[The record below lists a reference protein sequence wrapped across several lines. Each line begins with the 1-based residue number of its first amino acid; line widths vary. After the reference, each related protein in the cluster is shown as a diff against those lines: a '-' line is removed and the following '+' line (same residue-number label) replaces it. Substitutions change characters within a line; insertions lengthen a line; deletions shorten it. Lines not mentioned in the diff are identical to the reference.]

1 MSAAVQP
8 SVSAEPSASAGGA
21 TVTRVADP
29 RLVERPALVLAGMSF
44 FGDPFTSHTGWTEEN
59 EIGRLWARLMAFA
72 CADDAPLATPT
83 VAWELHVRGAQALE
97 TGEFEVFVGFET
109 PDAGPLPV
117 ELSRKTAPGGPCVE
131 LELTVAEMTA
141 DNPVL
146 DRWLRATGHRD
157 TGKYVLM
164 RYDERYH
171 GTGGDSVLTLY
182 VPVTPGADEQP

>member
-1 MSAAVQP
+1 VAAPGAASAG
-8 SVSAEPSASAGGA
+8 VSSPPSAGGA
-21 TVTRVADP
+21 TVTRVTDP
-29 RLVERPALVLAGMSF
+29 RLVERPALALAGMSF
-44 FGDPFTSHTGWTEEN
+44 FGDPFTSHAGWTEEN

-72 CADDAPLATPT
+72 CADDAPLATPA
-83 VAWELHVRGAQALE
+83 VMWELHVRGAQALE

-117 ELSRKTAPGGPCVE
+117 ELSRKTVPGGSCVE

-146 DRWLRATGHRD
+146 DRWLRATGRRD
-157 TGKYVLM
+157 TGQYVLM

-182 VPVTPGADEQP
+182 VPVTSGADEHP